1 MKKGMHLWTVS
12 ALLAVGGAFA
22 QEQPPAQPTQPAQ
35 PEQTQN
41 VGQKGVSKL
50 ALRLMA
56 LQKLVASAE
65 GGLSQEQAQKI
76 LPYVMAIRSSAAV
89 WDGTAEYYSQ
99 ALDQILTEEQR
110 KALEAG
116 TSSEK
121 AAHEGGEGTATG
133 EAGAGEGAG
142 EGGTGEGAGE
152 GAGAGGTETQ
162 QPATEQATQTEMP
175 ALATDA
181 PNPFAA
187 EPYSAMLDQLIQ
199 QLQGIARGTGGN
211 QG

>member
-22 QEQPPAQPTQPAQ
+22 QEQPPAQPAQ

-65 GGLSQEQAQKI
+65 GGLSQEQAQK
-76 LPYVMAIRSSAAV
+76 LLAYVMAIRSSAAV
-89 WDGTAEYYSQ
+89 WDGTAEYYNQ

-152 GAGAGGTETQ
+152 GGTETQ
-162 QPATEQATQTEMP
+162 QPATEQATPTEMP

>member
-22 QEQPPAQPTQPAQ
+22 QGQAPAQPAQPAQ

-56 LQKLVASAE
+56 LQKLAASAE

-116 TSSEK
+116 
-121 AAHEGGEGTATG
+121 AAPAHEGGEGTATG

-175 ALATDA
+175 TLATDA

-199 QLQGIARGTGGN
+199 QLQGLARGTGGN